1 MTFLTEYNDLIL
13 EGLWVTLSLLVI
25 AFIFGSIGSVLIAL
39 ARLSKFKLLSY
50 PAFLFTSVIRGTPLL
65 VQIYIYYY
73 GLGEVFAK
81 TPEIRSSFLWT
92 YLRDGYWYVAFAL
105 IISTAAY
112 WGEVVRGGLLS
123 VPKGEIEA
131 ARAFGLS
138 PLKIL
143 LRVRLPRTLYMLTP
157 TLAGESVL
165 LLKSTALAS
174 TIAIM
179 DLFGAAQR
187 FRSATLE
194 VYEPLLT
201 VAVIYLFITLFI
213 EYFFKRIENRIPTK
227 GQ

>member
-1 MTFLTEYNDLIL
+1 MNFLFEYSDLIL

-25 AFIFGSIGSVLIAL
+25 AFVFGFIGSIFVAL
-39 ARLSKFKLLSY
+39 ARLSRYRLLSY

-73 GLGEVFAK
+73 GLGEVFARM
-81 TPEIRSSFLWT
+81 PEIRGSFAWP

-105 IISTAAY
+105 IISSAAY
-112 WGEVVRGGLLS
+112 WGEVIRGGLLS

-131 ARAFGLS
+131 ARAFGMS
-138 PLKIL
+138 PLKTL
-143 LRVRLPRTLYMLTP
+143 LRVRLPRAIYMLTP
-157 TLAGESVL
+157 TLAGETIL

-187 FRSATLE
+187 FRSATLDI
-194 VYEPLLT
+194 YEPLLT
-201 VAVIYLFITLFI
+201 VGAIYLVITLLI
-213 EYFFKRIENRIPTK
+213 EYCFRRIENRIPVRN
-227 GQ
+227 